1 MMLNKLRFGL
11 SLFVIVVSLNG
22 CSTAGGTNQ
31 QSTSAPLQTQAQ
43 STSIKA
49 SNSTSGSVVQTTTN
63 AKDAASAT
71 TNETAAANQNEKPVA
86 PEKNPPG
93 DIPDTQ
99 VFVKYTSTQGGYELQ
114 FPEGWAQ
121 TENGPDVKFVD
132 KYDGLQVNVVD
143 ESEPATLD
151 SIKNKQEV
159 ELIKTGRAVSVKS
172 VKEVKI
178 SGNKVFVISY
188 DSNSEAN
195 PVTNKKIRLENKNY
209 YFCKD
214 GKMAVVKVWAP
225 LGADNIDQWNFISEN
240 LKWR

>member
-1 MMLNKLRFGL
+1 MLNKLSLIL
-11 SLFVIVVSLNG
+11 SIFIIVFSLCG

-31 QSTSAPLQTQAQ
+31 QSTSAALQTQAQ
-43 STSIKA
+43 SA
-49 SNSTSGSVVQTTTN
+49 SGEAPDGTSGSVAQTTN
-63 AKDAASAT
+63 NVKDVTTAA
-71 TNETAAANQNEKPVA
+71 TNETVAGNPDEKPVA

-99 VFVKYTSTQGGYELQ
+99 VFVKYTSTAGGYELQ

-121 TENGPDVKFVD
+121 TENGSDVKFVD
-132 KYDGLQVNVVD
+132 KYDGLQVGILD
-143 ESEPATLD
+143 ISEPVTLD
-151 SIKNKQEV
+151 SIKSKQEAD
-159 ELIKTGRAVSVKS
+159 LIKTGRAISVKS

-209 YFCKD
+209 YFYKD
-214 GKMAVVKVWAP
+214 GKMAVVTVWAP
-225 LGADNIDQWNFISEN
+225 LGADNVDQWNFISEN
-240 LKWR
+240 FKWR